1 MATEVFNSTASTTAV
16 GNTTSASELS
26 EVWSIPTI
34 ATVIVV
40 VYLSLNTIIG
50 LSSNCLLIIIINHSP
65 TLKTPA
71 NSHLINICANNLIL
85 CMCMILSLLSI
96 LLPADFRSKINIL
109 TGFHV
114 FLISNCLFQYLGTF
128 ASIGY
133 YRSRIIG
140 SPSMSIRRRRQIIT
154 RCLATSWATSLIV
167 SLMVCL
173 SHIEH
178 DVYACM
184 TLNPFQEEFLVCGE
198 SRKYSAQRLGV
209 VVISIFV
216 FLTIFAIIVM
226 SYQKVF
232 KTLNKGNVF
241 GKNRVSPVAR
251 SLSLPSEI
259 TDETQAQQQTQ
270 TTQACGIQNG
280 QSDKAVYTISR
291 KDIKTESDLVVH
303 YQRNDSITMLTF
315 EDIIALENPILAT
328 QMRRQ
333 ILQRRPLQLTR
344 STASNNSV
352 KSKGQEF
359 TDISASADLQRFQ
372 NFKNN
377 SALRNYFLRRDRAG
391 FNSATR
397 NSLVMLASFIVCSL
411 PMFVCMIPH
420 VLSQNKESH
429 RVLILLFTK
438 LAFYLNAPIYP
449 LWYLVQNKRV
459 RKCLFRVFD
468 SLCLKLDMRH

>member
-1 MATEVFNSTASTTAV
+1 MTTGIFSSTV
-16 GNTTSASELS
+16 EYDNTTIPETEGP
-26 EVWSIPTI
+26 EVWSMPFAATI
-34 ATVIVV
+34 VTV
-40 VYLSLNTIIG
+40 VYLALNAIVG
-50 LSSNCLLIIIINHSP
+50 LSANCLLIIIINHSP

-71 NSHLINICANNLIL
+71 NSHLINICANNLVLCL
-85 CMCMILSLLSI
+85 CMVLSLLSI
-96 LLPADFRSKINIL
+96 LLPLDLRNKINIL

-114 FLISNCLFQYLGTF
+114 FLISNCLFQYWGTF

-133 YRSRIIG
+133 YRSKIIK

-154 RCLATSWATSLIV
+154 RCLATSWATSLLV

-178 DVYACM
+178 DVFACM
-184 TLNPFQEEFLVCGE
+184 TLNPFQNEFLICGNE
-198 SRKYSAQRLGV
+198 RKYSAQRLGI
-209 VVISIFV
+209 VVISILV
-216 FLTIFAIIVM
+216 FFIMLVIVVT

-232 KTLNKGNVF
+232 KALNKGNPF
-241 GKNRVSPVAR
+241 CKNRIAPVSR
-251 SLSLPSEI
+251 SISLPSEV
-259 TDETQAQQQTQ
+259 TDDTSANPQSNQV
-270 TTQACGIQNG
+270 CGIQNG

-291 KDIKTESDLVVH
+291 KDIKTESDIVVH

-328 QMRRQ
+328 HMRRQ

-352 KSKGQEF
+352 KSKGQDF

-397 NSLVMLASFIVCSL
+397 NSLVMLASFVVCSL
-411 PMFVCMIPH
+411 PMFVCTIPH
-420 VLSQNKESH
+420 VLSQTKESH

-468 SLCLKLDMRH
+468 SICLKLDMRH